1 MKELISPSM
10 FLKLII
16 PSLVILSLPSCL
28 YDDNSHHHYSPRAS
42 NHYHDSSHRHHEHER
57 HRSTPVETADFHDRA
72 ITREDIQKG
81 MDSRH

>member
-1 MKELISPSM
+1 M

-16 PSLVILSLPSCL
+16 PSLMIISFPSCL
-28 YDDNSHHHYSPRAS
+28 YDDHNHHHYRANAS
-42 NHYHDSSHRHHEHER
+42 DHYHNSSPEHHEHEK

-81 MDSRH
+81 MNSRH